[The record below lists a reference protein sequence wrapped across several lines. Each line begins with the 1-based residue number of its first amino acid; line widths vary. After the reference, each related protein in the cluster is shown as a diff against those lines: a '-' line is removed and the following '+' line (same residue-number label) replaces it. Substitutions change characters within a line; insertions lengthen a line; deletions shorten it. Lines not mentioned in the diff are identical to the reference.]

1 MLSDLR
7 FHIQINDH
15 GVVTE
20 QPTIALDADD
30 CYNQMI
36 HHFHEI
42 DSNLPNG
49 TTVKFEPKKLM
60 ITINKPNKEQPIII
74 NGYPTM

>member
-15 GVVTE
+15 SVVTE
-20 QPTIALDADD
+20 QPTVALDADD
-30 CYNQMI
+30 CYDQII
-36 HHFHEI
+36 HYFHEI
-42 DSNLPNG
+42 DRNLPNG

-60 ITINKPNKEQPIII
+60 VTINKPNKEQPIII

>member
-7 FHIQINDH
+7 FHIQINDN

-20 QPTIALDADD
+20 KPTIALNADE
-30 CYNQMI
+30 CYDQII
-36 HHFHEI
+36 HYFNEI

-60 ITINKPNKEQPIII
+60 ITINKPIEEKPIII